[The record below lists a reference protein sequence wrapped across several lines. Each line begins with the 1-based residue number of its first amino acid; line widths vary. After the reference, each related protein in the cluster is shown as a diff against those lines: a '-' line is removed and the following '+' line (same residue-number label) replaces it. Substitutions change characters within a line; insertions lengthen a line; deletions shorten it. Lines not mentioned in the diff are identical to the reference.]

1 MMESL
6 HAVSSECI
14 FIIHIIMHLLLKQ
27 CHCTQC
33 GSSDRFN
40 LGNSLPR
47 LVNQNIRG
55 L

>member
-6 HAVSSECI
+6 QAVSSECI
-14 FIIHIIMHLLLKQ
+14 FIIHLLLKRSV
-27 CHCTQC
+27 TAQC
-33 GSSDRFN
+33 GSPDRFT

>member
-14 FIIHIIMHLLLKQ
+14 FIIHLLLKR
-27 CHCTQC
+27 C
-33 GSSDRFN
+33 GSPDKFN

>member
-1 MMESL
+1 MESL
-6 HAVSSECI
+6 YAVSSECI

-27 CHCTQC
+27 
-33 GSSDRFN
+33 SPDRFN
-40 LGNSLPR
+40 VGNSLPR

>member
-1 MMESL
+1 M
-6 HAVSSECI
+6 AGGRRY
-14 FIIHIIMHLLLKQ
+14 MHLYYSYNHASFIKAE

-40 LGNSLPR
+40 LANSLPR